1 MAVTFKMVP
10 KKNIMVNPPV
20 IKYYPC
26 AVSQGKVDLESL
38 AQVVASRTTMSEAD
52 CYGVMVALTKAIGD
66 ALMKGT
72 IVDLDFLGSFSL
84 TLQGNPADS
93 AEELGKTTI
102 KKVNIAYKPAKT
114 LKNRVQETTFTRLR

>member
-1 MAVTFKMVP
+1 
-10 KKNIMVNPPV
+10 
-20 IKYYPC
+20 
-26 AVSQGKVDLESL
+26 VSQGKVDLESL
-38 AQVVASRTTMSEAD
+38 AQVVASRTTISEAD

-102 KKVNIAYKPAKT
+102 KKVNIAYKPSKT